1 MEGLLF
7 GRGEQQKRG
16 GKNTCRAE
24 LRGSVRCSATIA
36 GANVLYAVLYCTCF
50 CEGCRMVVCGRYCA
64 TVARRYRLS
73 VFRPTV
79 PHGCL
84 RYGPHVRVP
93 ALQCR
98 QLFPGSGVAH
108 LCAVVCGVLQPSL
121 ANIRRRRPSTLS
133 LWFSTDRR
141 RPIPGK
147 LFAIRV
153 GSSCLVRENGPPPRM
168 AKHLVR
174 REPNIANN
182 FLFLYKLSAA

>member
-1 MEGLLF
+1 M
-7 GRGEQQKRG
+7 
-16 GKNTCRAE
+16 
-24 LRGSVRCSATIA
+24 VRLSEA
-36 GANVLYAVLYCTCF
+36 GHAVLYCTCF

-174 REPNIANN
+174 REPNIANI
-182 FLFLYKLSAA
+182 FYFCISCPPRDGAMR